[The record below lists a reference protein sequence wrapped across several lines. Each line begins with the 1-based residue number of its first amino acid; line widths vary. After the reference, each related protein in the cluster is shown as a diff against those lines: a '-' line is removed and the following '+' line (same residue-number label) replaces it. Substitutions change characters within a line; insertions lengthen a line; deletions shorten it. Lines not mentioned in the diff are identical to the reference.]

1 MTKFQIGTFAAPTAP
16 NEWDEATQAL
26 IDNAVN
32 AETGEINREVSITVS
47 VPAGVTKSG
56 EDAMGAPDRVK
67 FQRSARDKGY
77 TARHRGTEGPDK
89 DGNYALTFTLTPAQ
103 QARRGGKSVQEESAI
118 IEDVATA
125 E

>member
-1 MTKFQIGTFAAPTAP
+1 MSNFQIGTYAAPTAP

-32 AETGEINREVSITVS
+32 AETGEINREVSITIS
-47 VPAGVTKSG
+47 VPAGVTKDG
-56 EDAMGAPDRVK
+56 EDAQGSPDRVK
-67 FQRSARDKGY
+67 FQRSARAKGY

-89 DGNYALTFTLTPAQ
+89 NGEYALTFTLTPAQ
-103 QARRGGKSVQEESAI
+103 QARRGGTSADESATL
-118 IEDVATA
+118 EDVAPA